1 MMNQIYNSA
10 RKKRR
15 NFEKFQEGNDIV
27 NSILCIISSRVFTSK
42 FGTVYNIN
50 CVSITFVLDRSV
62 IRNYKR
68 YL

>member
-15 NFEKFQEGNDIV
+15 NFEKFQEGNDV

-50 CVSITFVLDRSV
+50 CVSITLVLDRSV
-62 IRNYKR
+62 IRNYKK

>member
-15 NFEKFQEGNDIV
+15 NFEKFQEGNDV
-27 NSILCIISSRVFTSK
+27 NSILCIISSRVSSK
-42 FGTVYNIN
+42 FGTVYNNIN
-50 CVSITFVLDRSV
+50 CVSITLVLDRSV